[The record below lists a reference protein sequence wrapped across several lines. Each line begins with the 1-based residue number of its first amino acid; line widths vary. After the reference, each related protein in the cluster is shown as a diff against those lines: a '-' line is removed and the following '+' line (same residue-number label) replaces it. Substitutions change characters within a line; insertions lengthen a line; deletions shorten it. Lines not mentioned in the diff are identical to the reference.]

1 MRALLSPKDP
11 SIMDPEPQQQL
22 TVNQCID
29 QIALKLE
36 AANLHYGHGAIDAQ
50 SEALWIVSKQLDVSP
65 AEALDHMDEAISIEQ
80 EQKASTVAN
89 TRISTRKPLA
99 YILGEA
105 WLMGVP
111 FFCSEQSIV
120 PRSWI
125 AELIVDGSLEP
136 WLPADGKAL
145 DLCTG
150 NGSLAILLALSCPDI
165 HVSACD
171 ISMPALSVAARN
183 VDRHSLG
190 SQIELLNGDLWD
202 ALPEPNEDNLFDLI
216 ICNPPYVN
224 AASMSALPAEY
235 HAEPELALAGGDD
248 GMDIIRRIIA
258 SAPDYLSDRGAILL
272 EIGNEYENFKK
283 AFPQIPAIWMEVSA
297 GEEQIL
303 LIQAEDLR

>member
-1 MRALLSPKDP
+1 
-11 SIMDPEPQQQL
+11 MDLAPQQSL
-22 TVNQCID
+22 TLDQCID
-29 QIALKLE
+29 HIAQQLE
-36 AANLHYGHGAIDAQ
+36 TVDLHYGHGAIDAQ
-50 SEALWIVSKQLDVSP
+50 SEALWIVSKQLDLSP
-65 AEALDHMDEAISIEQ
+65 TDALDHLEQ
-80 EQKASTVAN
+80 VMSAEQIASALEVTQ

-111 FFCSEQSIV
+111 FFSSEQSIV

-150 NGSLAILLALSCPDI
+150 NGSLAILLALACPDI

-171 ISMPALSVAARN
+171 ISLPALAVASRN
-183 VDRHSLG
+183 LDRHGLT
-190 SQIELLNGDLWD
+190 SQVELFEGDLWD
-202 ALPEPNEDNLFDLI
+202 ALPEPHENNLFDLI

-224 AASMSALPAEY
+224 ANSMNALPAEY
-235 HAEPELALAGGDD
+235 HAEPALALAGGND
-248 GMDIIRRIIA
+248 GMDLIRKIIA
-258 SAPDYLSDRGAILL
+258 GAPDYLSERGAILI
-272 EIGNEYENFKK
+272 EIGNEYEHFKK
-283 AFPQIPAIWMEVSA
+283 AFPQIPVIWMEVSA
-297 GEEQIL
+297 GDEQVL

>member
-1 MRALLSPKDP
+1 
-11 SIMDPEPQQQL
+11 MDPEPQQSL

-29 QIALKLE
+29 QIAQKLE
-36 AANLHYGHGAIDAQ
+36 AATLHYGHGAIDAH
-50 SEALWIVSKQLDVSP
+50 SEALWIVSKQLNLSP
-65 AEALDHMDEAISIEQ
+65 IEALDHLEVSLTSEQLLTALAVADE
-80 EQKASTVAN
+80 
-89 TRISTRKPLA
+89 RISTRKPLA

-183 VDRHSLG
+183 VDRHGLN
-190 SQIELLNGDLWD
+190 SQVELLSGDLWN
-202 ALPEPNEDNLFDLI
+202 ALPEPNEENLFDLI

-224 AASMSALPAEY
+224 ANSMNTLPAEY
-235 HAEPELALAGGDD
+235 HAEPALALAGGDD
-248 GMDIIRRIIA
+248 GMDLIRRIIA
-258 SAPDYLSDRGAILL
+258 LAPDYLSERGAILI
-272 EIGNEYENFKK
+272 EIGNEYENFKR

-297 GEEQIL
+297 GEEQVL
-303 LIQAEDLR
+303 LIQAEDLH

>member
-1 MRALLSPKDP
+1 
-11 SIMDPEPQQQL
+11 MDPEPSQSL

-29 QIALKLE
+29 QIAQKLG
-36 AANLHYGHGAIDAQ
+36 AAKLHYGHGAIDAQ
-50 SEALWIVSKQLDVSP
+50 SEALWLVSKQINLSP
-65 AEALDHMDEAISIEQ
+65 TEALDHLDDPITDEQ
-80 EQKASTVAN
+80 QKKVLAVADQ
-89 TRISTRKPLA
+89 RILTRKPLA

-105 WLMGVP
+105 WLMGIP

-125 AELIVDGSLEP
+125 AELIVDGSLES

-150 NGSLAILLALSCPDI
+150 NGSLAILLALSCPDV

-171 ISMPALSVAARN
+171 ISMPALSLAARN
-183 VDRHSLG
+183 VDRHGLN
-190 SQIELLNGDLWD
+190 SQVELLGGDLWN

-224 AASMSALPAEY
+224 ANSMNTLPAEY
-235 HAEPELALAGGDD
+235 HAEPVLALAGGDD
-248 GMDIIRRIIA
+248 GMDLIRRIIA
-258 SAPDYLSDRGAILL
+258 LAPDYLSERGAILL

-297 GEEQIL
+297 GEEQVL
-303 LIQAEDLR
+303 LIQAEDLRQ

>member
-1 MRALLSPKDP
+1 
-11 SIMDPEPQQQL
+11 MDPESQQRL
-22 TVNQCID
+22 TVNQCIN
-29 QIALKLE
+29 QIAQKLE
-36 AANLHYGHGAIDAQ
+36 AGKLHYGHGAIDAQ
-50 SEALWIVSKQLDVSP
+50 SEALWIVSKQLDLSP
-65 AEALDHMDEAISIEQ
+65 AEALDHLDDVISEDQ
-80 EQKASTVAN
+80 QKKASAVAD

-183 VDRHSLG
+183 VDRHGLS
-190 SQIELLNGDLWD
+190 SQVELLNGDLWD

-224 AASMSALPAEY
+224 AASMNALPAEY
-235 HAEPELALAGGDD
+235 HAEPKLALAGGED
-248 GMDIIRRIIA
+248 GMDLIRRILTQ
-258 SAPDYLSDRGAILL
+258 APDYLSERGAILL

-297 GEEQIL
+297 GEEQVL

>member
-1 MRALLSPKDP
+1 
-11 SIMDPEPQQQL
+11 MDPEPSQAM
-22 TVNQCID
+22 TVNQCIN
-29 QIALKLE
+29 QIAQKLE
-36 AANLHYGHGAIDAQ
+36 SANLHYGHGAIDAQ
-50 SEALWIVSKQLDVSP
+50 SEALWIVSKQLDLSP
-65 AEALDHMDEAISIEQ
+65 TEALDHLEQ
-80 EQKASTVAN
+80 ELPTEQQQRAYAIADQ
-89 TRISTRKPLA
+89 RISTRKPLA

-111 FFCSEQSIV
+111 FFCSEQSII

-125 AELIVDGSLEP
+125 AELIVDGSLES
-136 WLPADGKAL
+136 WLPADGNVL

-171 ISMPALSVAARN
+171 ISLPALSLAARN
-183 VDRHSLG
+183 IDRHGLN
-190 SQIELLNGDLWD
+190 SQVELFDGDLWD

-224 AASMSALPAEY
+224 ATSMSALPAEY

-248 GMDIIRRIIA
+248 GMDLIRRIIA
-258 SAPDYLSDRGAILL
+258 HAPDYLSKRGAILI

-283 AFPQIPAIWMEVSA
+283 AFPQISAICMEVSA
-297 GEEQIL
+297 GEEQVL

>member
-1 MRALLSPKDP
+1 
-11 SIMDPEPQQQL
+11 MDPEPSQAF
-22 TVNQCID
+22 TVNQCIN
-29 QIALKLE
+29 QIAQKLE
-36 AANLHYGHGAIDAQ
+36 VANLHYGHGAIDAQ
-50 SEALWIVSKQLDVSP
+50 SEALWITSKQLDLSP
-65 AEALDHMDEAISIEQ
+65 ADALDHLEQ
-80 EQKASTVAN
+80 ALSYDQHQNALVIADQ
-89 TRISTRKPLA
+89 RITTRKPLA

-125 AELIVDGSLEP
+125 AELIVNGSLES
-136 WLPADGKAL
+136 WLPADGNVL

-165 HVSACD
+165 HMSACD

-183 VDRHSLG
+183 LDRHGLN
-190 SQIELLNGDLWD
+190 SQVELFDGDLWD

-224 AASMSALPAEY
+224 ATSMSALPAEY
-235 HAEPELALAGGDD
+235 QAEPVLALAGGED
-248 GMDIIRRIIA
+248 GMDLIRKIIA
-258 SAPDYLSDRGAILL
+258 QAPDYLSERGALLL

-283 AFPQIPAIWMEVSA
+283 AFPQIPVIWMEVSA
-297 GEEQIL
+297 GEEQVL
-303 LIQAEDLR
+303 LIQAKDLR

>member
-1 MRALLSPKDP
+1 
-11 SIMDPEPQQQL
+11 MDPEPSQAM
-22 TVNQCID
+22 TVNQCIN
-29 QIALKLE
+29 QIAQKLE
-36 AANLHYGHGAIDAQ
+36 SANLHNGHGAIDAQ
-50 SEALWIVSKQLDVSP
+50 SEALWIVSKQLDLSP
-65 AEALDHMDEAISIEQ
+65 TEALDHLEQ
-80 EQKASTVAN
+80 ELPTEQQQRAYAIADQ
-89 TRISTRKPLA
+89 RISTRKPLA

-111 FFCSEQSIV
+111 FFCSEQSII

-125 AELIVDGSLEP
+125 AELIVDGSLES
-136 WLPADGKAL
+136 WLPADGNVL

-171 ISMPALSVAARN
+171 ISLPALSLAARN
-183 VDRHSLG
+183 IDRHGLN
-190 SQIELLNGDLWD
+190 SQVELFDGDLWD

-224 AASMSALPAEY
+224 ATSMSALPAEY

-248 GMDIIRRIIA
+248 GMDLIRRIIA
-258 SAPDYLSDRGAILL
+258 HAPDYLSERGAILI

-297 GEEQIL
+297 GEEQVL

>member
-1 MRALLSPKDP
+1 
-11 SIMDPEPQQQL
+11 MDPAPQQSL
-22 TVNQCID
+22 TLDQCID
-29 QIALKLE
+29 QIAQELE
-36 AANLHYGHGAIDAQ
+36 TADLHYGHGAIDAQ
-50 SEALWIVSKQLDVSP
+50 SEALWIVSKQLNFSP
-65 AEALDHMDEAISIEQ
+65 TDALDHLEQ
-80 EQKASTVAN
+80 VMNAEQIAKAFEVTQ

-111 FFCSEQSIV
+111 FFSSEQSIV

-150 NGSLAILLALSCPDI
+150 NGSLAILLALACPDI

-171 ISMPALSVAARN
+171 ISLPALAVASRN
-183 VDRHSLG
+183 LDRHGLT
-190 SQIELLNGDLWD
+190 SQIELFEGDLWD
-202 ALPEPNEDNLFDLI
+202 ALPEPHEDNLFDLI

-224 AASMSALPAEY
+224 ANSMNALPAEY
-235 HAEPELALAGGDD
+235 HAEPALALAGGDD
-248 GMDIIRRIIA
+248 GMDLIRKIIA
-258 SAPDYLSDRGAILL
+258 GAPDYLSERGAILI
-272 EIGNEYENFKK
+272 EIGNEYEHFKK
-283 AFPQIPAIWMEVSA
+283 AFPQITVIWMEVSA
-297 GEEQIL
+297 GDEQVL

>member
-1 MRALLSPKDP
+1 
-11 SIMDPEPQQQL
+11 MDPEPSQAF

-29 QIALKLE
+29 EVAQKLDS
-36 AANLHYGHGAIDAQ
+36 ADLHYGHGAIDAQ
-50 SEALWIVSKQLDVSP
+50 SEALWIVSKQLDLSP
-65 AEALDHMDEAISIEQ
+65 AEALDHLEDPIADQQHQAALAIAQ
-80 EQKASTVAN
+80 
-89 TRISTRKPLA
+89 TRITSRKPLA

-183 VDRHSLG
+183 VDRHGLN
-190 SQIELLNGDLWD
+190 SQVELLDGDLWE

-224 AASMSALPAEY
+224 TQSMSTLPAEY
-235 HAEPELALAGGDD
+235 HAEPSLALAGGND
-248 GMDIIRRIIA
+248 GMDLIRKIIA
-258 SAPDYLSDRGAILL
+258 HAPDYLSERGALLL

-283 AFPQIPAIWMEVSA
+283 AFPQIPVIWMEVSA
-297 GEEQIL
+297 GEEQVL
-303 LIQAEDLR
+303 LIQAEDLRQ

>member
-1 MRALLSPKDP
+1 
-11 SIMDPEPQQQL
+11 MDPAPQQSL
-22 TVNQCID
+22 TLDQCID
-29 QIALKLE
+29 HIAQELE
-36 AANLHYGHGAIDAQ
+36 TAGLHYGHGAIDAQ
-50 SEALWIVSKQLDVSP
+50 SEALWIVSKQLDLSP
-65 AEALDHMDEAISIEQ
+65 TDALDHLERAMSAEQ
-80 EQKASTVAN
+80 IALALEVTQ

-111 FFCSEQSIV
+111 FFSSEQSIV

-150 NGSLAILLALSCPDI
+150 NGSLAILLALACPDI

-171 ISMPALSVAARN
+171 ISLPALAVASRN
-183 VDRHSLG
+183 LDRHGLT
-190 SQIELLNGDLWD
+190 SQIELFEGDLWD
-202 ALPEPNEDNLFDLI
+202 ALPEPHEDNLFDLI

-224 AASMSALPAEY
+224 TTSMNSLPAEY
-235 HAEPELALAGGDD
+235 HAEPALALAGGDD
-248 GMDIIRRIIA
+248 GMDLIRKIIA
-258 SAPDYLSDRGAILL
+258 GAPDYLSERGAILI
-272 EIGNEYENFKK
+272 EIGNEYEHFKK
-283 AFPQIPAIWMEVSA
+283 AFPQIPVIWMEVSA
-297 GEEQIL
+297 GDEQVL

>member
-1 MRALLSPKDP
+1 
-11 SIMDPEPQQQL
+11 MDPAPQQSL
-22 TVNQCID
+22 TLDQCID
-29 QIALKLE
+29 HIAQQLE
-36 AANLHYGHGAIDAQ
+36 TADLHYGHGALDAQ
-50 SEALWIVSKQLDVSP
+50 SEALWIVSKQLDLSP
-65 AEALDHMDEAISIEQ
+65 TDALDHLQQVMSAEQ
-80 EQKASTVAN
+80 ITSALEVTQ

-111 FFCSEQSIV
+111 FFSSEQSIV

-150 NGSLAILLALSCPDI
+150 NGSLAILLALACPDI

-171 ISMPALSVAARN
+171 ISLPALAVASRN
-183 VDRHSLG
+183 LDRHGLT
-190 SQIELLNGDLWD
+190 SQVELFEGDLWD
-202 ALPEPNEDNLFDLI
+202 ALPEPHEDNLFDLI

-224 AASMSALPAEY
+224 ANSMNALPAEY
-235 HAEPELALAGGDD
+235 HAEPTLALAGGDD
-248 GMDIIRRIIA
+248 GMDLIRKIIA
-258 SAPDYLSDRGAILL
+258 GVPDYLSERGAILI
-272 EIGNEYENFKK
+272 EIGNEYEHFKK
-283 AFPQIPAIWMEVSA
+283 AFPQLPVIWMEVSA
-297 GEEQIL
+297 GDEQVL

>member
-1 MRALLSPKDP
+1 
-11 SIMDPEPQQQL
+11 MDPAPQQSL
-22 TVNQCID
+22 SLDQCID
-29 QIALKLE
+29 QIAQRLE
-36 AANLHYGHGAIDAQ
+36 AADLHYGHGAIDAQ
-50 SEALWIVSKQLDVSP
+50 SEALWIVSKQVDLSP
-65 AEALDHMDEAISIEQ
+65 SNALDHLEQ
-80 EQKASTVAN
+80 IMTAEQIASTFEVAQ

-111 FFCSEQSIV
+111 FFSSEQSIV

-125 AELIVDGSLEP
+125 AELIADGSLGP

-171 ISMPALSVAARN
+171 ISLPALAVASRN
-183 VDRHSLG
+183 LDRHGLT
-190 SQIELLNGDLWD
+190 SQVELFEGDLWD
-202 ALPEPNEDNLFDLI
+202 ALPEPHEDNLFDLI

-224 AASMSALPAEY
+224 ADSMKALPAEY
-235 HAEPELALAGGDD
+235 HAEPALALAGGDD
-248 GMDIIRRIIA
+248 GMDLIRKIIA
-258 SAPDYLSDRGAILL
+258 GAPDYLSERGAILI
-272 EIGNEYENFKK
+272 EIGNEYEHFKK
-283 AFPQIPAIWMEVSA
+283 AFLQIPVIWMEVSA
-297 GEEQIL
+297 GDEQVL

>member
-1 MRALLSPKDP
+1 
-11 SIMDPEPQQQL
+11 MDPEPHQSL

-29 QIALKLE
+29 QIAQKLE
-36 AANLHYGHGAIDAQ
+36 AATLHYGHGAIDAH
-50 SEALWIVSKQLDVSP
+50 SEALWIVSKQLNLSP
-65 AEALDHMDEAISIEQ
+65 TEALDHLEVSLTSEQLLTALAVADE
-80 EQKASTVAN
+80 
-89 TRISTRKPLA
+89 RISTRKPLA

-183 VDRHSLG
+183 VDRHGLN
-190 SQIELLNGDLWD
+190 SQVELFSGDLWN

-224 AASMSALPAEY
+224 ANSMNALPAEY
-235 HAEPELALAGGDD
+235 HAEPAIALAGGDD
-248 GMDIIRRIIA
+248 GMDLIRRIIA
-258 SAPDYLSDRGAILL
+258 LAPEYLSERGAILI

-297 GEEQIL
+297 GEEQVL
-303 LIQAEDLR
+303 LIQAEDLH

>member
-1 MRALLSPKDP
+1 
-11 SIMDPEPQQQL
+11 MDPEPSQAL
-22 TVNQCID
+22 SVNQSIELIS
-29 QIALKLE
+29 QKLE

-50 SEALWIVSKQLDVSP
+50 SEALWIVSKQLGLSP
-65 AEALDHMDEAISIEQ
+65 ADALDHLDQTLTGEQHQLALAVADE
-80 EQKASTVAN
+80 
-89 TRISTRKPLA
+89 RITSRKPLA

-136 WLPADGKAL
+136 WLPADGKVL

-171 ISMPALSVAARN
+171 ISLPALSVAARN
-183 VDRHSLG
+183 VDRHGLG
-190 SQIELLNGDLWD
+190 TQVELLEGDLWE

-224 AASMSALPAEY
+224 ADSMSALPAEY
-235 HAEPELALAGGDD
+235 HAEPALALAGGDD
-248 GMDIIRRIIA
+248 GMDLIRRIIA
-258 SAPDYLSDRGAILL
+258 SAPDYLSERGAILI

-283 AFPQIPAIWMEVSA
+283 AFPQIPVIWMEVSA
-297 GEEQIL
+297 GEEQVL

>member
-1 MRALLSPKDP
+1 
-11 SIMDPEPQQQL
+11 MDPEPQQHL

-29 QIALKLE
+29 QIAQKLE
-36 AANLHYGHGAIDAQ
+36 AANLHYGHGAVDAQ
-50 SEALWIVSKQLDVSP
+50 SEALWIVSKQLDISP
-65 AEALDHMDEAISIEQ
+65 EEALDHLDNAIPEDQQQNAFI
-80 EQKASTVAN
+80 VAD

-183 VDRHSLG
+183 VDRHGLN
-190 SQIELLNGDLWD
+190 SQVELLDGDLWD
-202 ALPEPNEDNLFDLI
+202 ALPEPNEENLFDLI

-224 AASMSALPAEY
+224 ATSMNALPAEY

-258 SAPDYLSDRGAILL
+258 AAPDYLSERGAILI

-297 GEEQIL
+297 GDEQVL